1 MSKED
6 RKKEKAQRREEKAQ
20 RRAAE
25 KTGKAERKA
34 AKRAVK
40 AERKAGKAEKKAA
53 SPKWSSQTIRQL
65 IKRARAQFSLQPII
79 IILSAAA
86 ALMIMTWL
94 IRDVLGV
101 EHIYAA
107 ASFELIGIV
116 AVLLAILLP
125 FNIVLYRRRV
135 REIVTLSDAIQR
147 VAGGDFESRISTEKK
162 TGITPIYEDFNRM
175 CDDLQSV
182 QILRNDFINN
192 YSHEFK
198 TPIASIKGFAE
209 LLLEKEL
216 PEAEQKQYLR
226 IIADESGRLSKLAS
240 NTTLLSKLST
250 QQIVTGIEEYDLGAQ
265 LKECFILLYGKWM
278 DKDIEFDGENIP
290 SVIYRGNKEMMQH
303 LWINLLDNSIKYTP
317 QGGEIKMSLAEADGF
332 AIVKITD
339 NGEGISDEAKARL
352 FIPYFQAD
360 ASHSKEGLGLGLAIA
375 MRIVELCKG
384 SIHVDSKVGEG
395 STFTVKLPL

>member
-1 MSKED
+1 MSKEGK
-6 RKKEKAQRREEKAQ
+6 RKARKAE
-20 RRAAE
+20 
-25 KTGKAERKA
+25 KAERKA
-34 AKRAVK
+34 AKALVK
-40 AERKAGKAEKKAA
+40 AERKAVKTQRKKEKAD
-53 SPKWSSQTIRQL
+53 SPKWDSQSLKRL
-65 IKRARAQFSLQPII
+65 IKRARAQFSLQPILI
-79 IILSAAA
+79 IIAAAA

-209 LLLEKEL
+209 LLLEKDL
-216 PEAEQKQYLR
+216 PETEQKQYLR

-265 LKECFILLYGKWM
+265 LRECFILLYGKWM

-290 SVIYRGNKEMMQH
+290 SVVYRGNKEMMQH

-317 QGGEIKMSLAEADGF
+317 QGGLIKMSLEEADGF
-332 AIVKITD
+332 AVVKITD

-360 ASHSKEGLGLGLAIA
+360 ASHSKEGLGLGLAIV

>member
-6 RKKEKAQRREEKAQ
+6 KKEKKAKRQ
-20 RRAAE
+20 LERAE
-25 KTGKAERKA
+25 RKANKKANKSERKA
-34 AKRAVK
+34 AKA
-40 AERKAGKAEKKAA
+40 AAKAEKKAN
-53 SPKWSSQTIRQL
+53 SPKWDSQAIRRL
-65 IKRARAQFSLQPII
+65 IKRARAQFSLQPVI

-94 IRDVLGV
+94 IRDVLEI

-147 VAGGDFESRISTEKK
+147 VAAGDFESRINTEKK

-209 LLLEKEL
+209 LLMEKNL
-216 PEAEQKQYLR
+216 PEEEQRQYLK

-240 NTTLLSKLST
+240 NTTLLSRLST
-250 QQIVTGIEEYDLGAQ
+250 QQIVTGVENYDLGAQ
-265 LKECFILLYGKWM
+265 LRECSILLSGKWLG
-278 DKDIEFDGENIP
+278 KEISFDGEDIP
-290 SVIYRGNKEMMQH
+290 SVTYHGNKMMMQH

-317 QGGEIKMSLAEADGF
+317 PGGEIKVSLEKVDDTAV
-332 AIVKITD
+332 VKISD

-352 FIPYFQAD
+352 FIPYFQGD
-360 ASHSKEGLGLGLAIA
+360 TSHSKEGLGLGLAIV
-375 MRIVELCKG
+375 MRIVELCRG

>member
-1 MSKED
+1 MS
-6 RKKEKAQRREEKAQ
+6 
-20 RRAAE
+20 
-25 KTGKAERKA
+25 KAERKA
-34 AKRAVK
+34 EKKRLRAERRMAKRELKADRKAVK
-40 AERKAGKAEKKAA
+40 SDAKAEKKAN
-53 SPKWSSQTIRQL
+53 SPKWSSQTIRRL
-65 IKRARAQFSLQPII
+65 IKRARAQFSLQPIL
-79 IILSAAA
+79 IILAAAA

-162 TGITPIYEDFNRM
+162 TGITPIYEDFNKM

-209 LLLEKEL
+209 LLMEKDL
-216 PEAEQKQYLR
+216 PEADQKQYLK

-250 QQIVTGIEEYDLGAQ
+250 QQIVTGVEEYDLGAQ
-265 LKECFILLYGKWM
+265 LRECSILLYGKWM
-278 DKDIEFDGENIP
+278 GKDISFDGENLP
-290 SVIYRGNKEMMQH
+290 SLTYRGNKEMMQH
-303 LWINLLDNSIKYTP
+303 LWINLIDNSIKYTP
-317 QGGEIKMSLAEADGF
+317 QGGEIRVSLEREGDYAVARI
-332 AIVKITD
+332 AD
-339 NGEGISDEAKARL
+339 NGEGISDEAKSRL
-352 FIPYFQAD
+352 FIPYFQAET
-360 ASHSKEGLGLGLAIA
+360 SHSKDGLGLGLAIV

-384 SIHVDSKVGEG
+384 SIHVDSKIGEG

>member
-1 MSKED
+1 MSKKVRKTKKVD
-6 RKKEKAQRREEKAQ
+6 RKGEGYRWDAQGLR
-20 RRAAE
+20 
-25 KTGKAERKA
+25 KTI
-34 AKRAVK
+34 
-40 AERKAGKAEKKAA
+40 KK
-53 SPKWSSQTIRQL
+53 L
-65 IKRARAQFSLQPII
+65 RAQFGLQPVII
-79 IILSAAA
+79 VLAAAA

-94 IRDVLGV
+94 IRDVLDV
-101 EHIYAA
+101 RHIYAA
-107 ASFELIGIV
+107 AGFELLGLIV
-116 AVLLAILLP
+116 VLIAFLIP
-125 FNIVLYRRRV
+125 FNVVLYRRRV
-135 REIVTLSDAIQR
+135 KEVVTLSNAIR
-147 VAGGDFESRISTEKK
+147 KVARGDFRSRIPTDKK
-162 TGITPIYEDFNRM
+162 SQITPIYEDFNKM
-175 CDDLQSV
+175 CAELESV
-182 QILRNDFINN
+182 PILRNDFINN

-250 QQIVTGIEEYDLGAQ
+250 QQIVTGIEEYALGAQ

-278 DKDIEFDGENIP
+278 DKDIEFDGEDIP
-290 SVIYRGNKEMMQH
+290 SMGYRGNKEMMQH

-317 QGGEIKMSLAEADGF
+317 KGGIIKMSLEEAEGF
-332 AIVKITD
+332 AIVEITD
-339 NGEGISDEAKARL
+339 TGEGISDEAKARL

-360 ASHSKEGLGLGLAIA
+360 ASHSKEGLGLGLAIV

>member
-1 MSKED
+1 MSKEGK
-6 RKKEKAQRREEKAQ
+6 RKARKAE
-20 RRAAE
+20 
-25 KTGKAERKA
+25 KAERKA
-34 AKRAVK
+34 AKALVK
-40 AERKAGKAEKKAA
+40 AERKAVKVQRKKEKAD
-53 SPKWSSQTIRQL
+53 SPKWDSQSLRRL
-65 IKRARAQFSLQPII
+65 IKRARAQFSLQPILI
-79 IILSAAA
+79 IIAAAA

-209 LLLEKEL
+209 LLLEKDL
-216 PEAEQKQYLR
+216 PETEQKQYLR

-265 LKECFILLYGKWM
+265 LRECFILLYGKWM
-278 DKDIEFDGENIP
+278 DKDIAFDGENIP
-290 SVIYRGNKEMMQH
+290 SVVYRGNKEMMQH

-317 QGGEIKMSLAEADGF
+317 QGGLIKMSLEEADGF
-332 AIVKITD
+332 AVVKITD

-360 ASHSKEGLGLGLAIA
+360 ASHSKEGLGLGLAIV

>member
-1 MSKED
+1 MGKAD
-6 RKKEKAQRREEKAQ
+6 RK
-20 RRAAE
+20 AE
-25 KTGKAERKA
+25 KAERKA
-34 AKRAVK
+34 EKKRIKAERRAAKRAAK
-40 AERKAGKAEKKAA
+40 ESRKSEPAEKTGG
-53 SPKWSSQTIRQL
+53 SSKWSSHTIRRL
-65 IKRARAQFSLQPII
+65 INRARAQFSLQPVI

-147 VAGGDFESRISTEKK
+147 VAGGDFESRIPTEKK
-162 TGITPIYEDFNRM
+162 MGITPIYEDFNKM

-209 LLLEKEL
+209 LLMEKEL
-216 PEAEQKQYLR
+216 PEEDKKQYLK
-226 IIADESGRLSKLAS
+226 IIAEESGRLSKLAS

-250 QQIVTGIEEYDLGAQ
+250 QQIVTDIEEYDLGVQ
-265 LKECFILLYGKWM
+265 LRECSILLYGKWM
-278 DKDIEFDGENIP
+278 GKDISFDGENIP
-290 SVIYRGNKEMMQH
+290 SLPYRGNKEMMQH

-317 QGGEIKMSLAEADGF
+317 QGGEIKVSLEEEGGF
-332 AIVKITD
+332 AVAKITD
-339 NGEGISDEAKARL
+339 NGEGISDEAKSRL
-352 FIPYFQAD
+352 FIPYFQGD
-360 ASHSKEGLGLGLAIA
+360 TSHSKDGLGLGLAIV

-384 SIHVDSKVGEG
+384 SIHVDSKIGEG